1 MRKSTHTI
9 FIAFLILIGGLITVV
24 PLIYGFS
31 YYTTPLEERP
41 FHPQYDTLK
50 PTGTLGHGY
59 GIIGSFMI
67 ISGVI
72 IYSSRKRLRAL
83 AHLGKIKHFLE
94 FHIFLCLV
102 GPILILYHTT
112 FKFGG
117 LVSVS
122 FWSMTAV
129 VLSGLVGRY
138 FYIQIPKSI
147 HGNELSAAELEKEKE
162 RLGDTFRATFGL
174 QPEVINAIDAI
185 ALPDRN
191 VAEMSLLEVIKFF
204 VFNDLTRKARL
215 RHLFARLQRAG
226 LHRQAVRQLRVLANH
241 RIVLMR
247 RVAFLRKFKQIFH
260 YWHVIHLP
268 FSIVMFLILFVH
280 VAVALAFG
288 YTWIW

>member
-1 MRKSTHTI
+1 
-9 FIAFLILIGGLITVV
+9 
-24 PLIYGFS
+24 
-31 YYTTPLEERP
+31 LEERP

-50 PTGTLGHGY
+50 PTGILGHGY
-59 GIIGSFMI
+59 GIIGSLMI

-72 IYSSRKRLRAL
+72 SYTSRKRLRSFAR
-83 AHLGKIKHFLE
+83 LGKIKYFLE

-112 FKFGG
+112 LKFGG

-147 HGNELSAAELEKEKE
+147 YGNELSAAELEKEKE
-162 RLGDTFRATFGL
+162 RLGDTFRTTFGMR
-174 QPEVINAIDAI
+174 PEVIKAIDAI
-185 ALPDRN
+185 ALPGKN
-191 VAEMSLLEVIKFF
+191 VAEMSLLEVINFF
-204 VFNDLTRKARL
+204 VFNDLTRKTRL
-215 RHLFARLQRAG
+215 RHLFARLQRSG
-226 LHRQAVRQLRVLANH
+226 LRRQAVRQLRVLANH

-247 RVAFLRKFKQIFH
+247 RVAFLQKFKQIFH

>member
-9 FIAFLILIGGLITVV
+9 FIAFLILIGGLITIV

-31 YYTTPLEERP
+31 YYATPLEERP

-50 PTGTLGHGY
+50 PTGILGHGY
-59 GIIGSFMI
+59 GIIGSLMI

-72 IYSSRKRLRAL
+72 SYTSRKRLRSFAR
-83 AHLGKIKHFLE
+83 LGKIKYFLE

-112 FKFGG
+112 LKFGG

-147 HGNELSAAELEKEKE
+147 YGNELSAAELEKEKE
-162 RLGDTFRATFGL
+162 RLGDTFRTTFGMR
-174 QPEVINAIDAI
+174 PEVIKAIDAI
-185 ALPDRN
+185 ALPGKN
-191 VAEMSLLEVIKFF
+191 VAEMSLLEVINFF
-204 VFNDLTRKARL
+204 VFNDLTRKTRL
-215 RHLFARLQRAG
+215 RHLFARLQRSG
-226 LHRQAVRQLRVLANH
+226 LRRQAVRQLRVLANH

-247 RVAFLRKFKQIFH
+247 RVAFLQKFKQIFH

>member
-1 MRKSTHTI
+1 MRTSTHTI
-9 FIAFLILIGGLITVV
+9 FISVLILIGGLTAIV
-24 PLIYGFS
+24 PGIYGFS

-59 GIIGSFMI
+59 GIIGSFMV

-72 IYSSRKRLRAL
+72 TYSSRKRLRAF

-94 FHIFLCLV
+94 VHIFLCLA
-102 GPILILYHTT
+102 GPVLILYHTT

-138 FYIQIPKSI
+138 FYIQIPKSL
-147 HGNELSAAELEKEKE
+147 HGTELSAAELEKEKE
-162 RLGDTFRATFGL
+162 RLGEAFRRTFGL
-174 QPEVINAIDAI
+174 RPEVITAIDAI
-185 ALPDRN
+185 ALPGRN
-191 VAEMSLLEVIKFF
+191 VAEMSLLQVINFF

-215 RHLFARLQRAG
+215 RRLFVGLRKAG
-226 LHRQAVRQLRVLANH
+226 LHRHAVRHLRVLANH

-247 RVAFLRKFKQIFH
+247 RVAFLQKFKQIFH
-260 YWHVIHLP
+260 YWHVVHLP